1 MPLNNPSPNFALLSS
16 FNARTWSGVNV
27 FDRGSNN
34 VSLPTFAIGEGI
46 YEDAISFLNGRG
58 SESGIAIPDLLQST
72 SNFGANWSVSINSSD
87 KVLISCDD
95 SFKVRSQSGTDI
107 LGVGSSSF
115 GVASTSFTCP
125 NNWTRGNSLSDSQ
138 YEFQN
143 AAGSST
149 FSLTLQGSLNA
160 QDLIVAIRE
169 RGTTSDLDDLNS
181 TNCLEKLDIN
191 ANTLSQYIK
200 WYITSEGFVECMYYS
215 AISDIAWVSTTF
227 RDRLGFTGSET
238 PSGSSIKTLTAT
250 HPLPGSLFPSR
261 PYQRHH
267 LQTDTLT
274 QARRKIGGGYTSN
287 FIGSYIQSILDFDL
301 DALLD
306 EKDLYR
312 HFTNNFVEY
321 IPSGERINFYQGW
334 GDSRRALI
342 TSGVN
347 ATQSAYDLLYTSED
361 NGDQGR
367 IRASVVNN
375 GMISLAYPNRLR
387 RRVPVSMT
395 LEHL

>member
-27 FDRGSNN
+27 YDRGSNN
-34 VSLPTFAIGEGI
+34 ITLPTFAIGEGI
-46 YEDAISFLNGRG
+46 YEDGISFLNGRG
-58 SESGIAIPDLLQST
+58 SDGGFSTGDLIQAGSA
-72 SNFGANWSVSINSSD
+72 FGTNWTITINSSD
-87 KVLISCDD
+87 KVVISCDD
-95 SFKVRSQSGTDI
+95 SFKIRFKSGSDD

-115 GVASTSFTCP
+115 GAASTSFTCP
-125 NNWTRGNSLSDSQ
+125 NDWTRGSNIKTASYEVVDSSDANSFTFNISSGLNSQ
-138 YEFQN
+138 
-143 AAGSST
+143 
-149 FSLTLQGSLNA
+149 
-160 QDLIVAIRE
+160 DVVVAIRE
-169 RGTTSDLDDLNS
+169 RGTTNDIDDLNS
-181 TNCLEKLDIN
+181 TNCLEVLDIT
-191 ANTLSQYIK
+191 ANSNDYIK
-200 WYITSEGFVECMYYS
+200 WYVNDQGHVECMYYNTV
-215 AISDIAWVSTTF
+215 ADITWVSTTF
-227 RDRLGFTGSET
+227 RDRLGFSGSES
-238 PSGSSIKTLTAT
+238 PSGTTIKTITAD

-267 LQTDTLT
+267 LQTDTIT

-287 FIGSYIQSILDFDL
+287 FVGSYIQSILDFDL

-312 HFTNNFVEY
+312 HFTNNFVGY

-342 TSGVN
+342 TSDIDVS
-347 ATQSAYDLLYTSED
+347 QPAYDLLYTSED

-367 IRASVVNN
+367 IRASIVNN

>member
-27 FDRGSNN
+27 FNRGSNN
-34 VSLPTFAIGEGI
+34 ITLPTFAIGEGI
-46 YEDAISFLNGRG
+46 YEDGVSFLNGRG
-58 SESGIAIPDLLQST
+58 SDGGFSTGDRIQAASQFGTNWAIT
-72 SNFGANWSVSINSSD
+72 INSSD
-87 KVLISCDD
+87 KVVISCDD
-95 SFKVRSQSGTDI
+95 RFKIRLQSGADI

-115 GVASTSFTCP
+115 SSALFLFTCP
-125 NNWTRGNSLSDSQ
+125 NDWTRGSNISTASYEVVDLSNANNFTFKISSGLNS
-138 YEFQN
+138 
-143 AAGSST
+143 
-149 FSLTLQGSLNA
+149 

-169 RGTTSDLDDLNS
+169 RGTTNDIDDVNV
-181 TNCLEKLDIN
+181 TNCIEALDIT
-191 ANTLSQYIK
+191 ANSNDYIK
-200 WYITSEGFVECMYYS
+200 WYINDQGHVETMYFNTVADVS
-215 AISDIAWVSTTF
+215 WVSTTF
-227 RDRLGFTGSET
+227 RDRLGFSGSES
-238 PSGSSIKTLTAT
+238 PSGTTIKTLTADY
-250 HPLPGSLFPSR
+250 PLPGSLFPSR

-342 TSGVN
+342 TSGINVS
-347 ATQSAYDLLYTSED
+347 QPAYDLLYTSED

-395 LEHL
+395 MEHL

>member
-27 FDRGSNN
+27 YDRGSNN
-34 VSLPTFAIGEGI
+34 ITLPTFAIGEGI
-46 YEDAISFLNGRG
+46 YEDGVSFLNGRG
-58 SESGIAIPDLLQST
+58 SDGGFSTGDLIQAGSA
-72 SNFGANWSVSINSSD
+72 FGTNWSVTINSSD
-87 KVLISCDD
+87 KVVISCDD
-95 SFKVRSQSGTDI
+95 SFKIRFKSGSDD

-115 GVASTSFTCP
+115 SAASTSFTCP
-125 NNWTRGNSLSDSQ
+125 NDWTRGSNINTAGYEIVDSSDANSFTFNISSGLNSQ
-138 YEFQN
+138 
-143 AAGSST
+143 
-149 FSLTLQGSLNA
+149 
-160 QDLIVAIRE
+160 DIVVAIRE
-169 RGTTSDLDDLNS
+169 RGTTNDIDDVNS
-181 TNCLEKLDIN
+181 TNCLEALDIT
-191 ANTLSQYIK
+191 ANSNDYIK
-200 WYITSEGFVECMYYS
+200 WYINDQGHVECMYYNTV
-215 AISDIAWVSTTF
+215 ADITWLSTTF
-227 RDRLGFTGSET
+227 RDRLGFSGSET
-238 PSGSSIKTLTAT
+238 TSGTVIKTITAD

-267 LQTDTLT
+267 LQTDTIT

-287 FIGSYIQSILDFDL
+287 FVGSYIQSILDFDL

-312 HFTNNFVEY
+312 HFTNNFVGY

-342 TSGVN
+342 TSDIDVS
-347 ATQSAYDLLYTSED
+347 QPAYDLLYTSED

>member
-27 FDRGSNN
+27 YDRGSNN
-34 VSLPTFAIGEGI
+34 ITLPTFAIGEGI
-46 YEDAISFLNGRG
+46 YEDGVSFLNGRG
-58 SESGIAIPDLLQST
+58 SDGGFSTGDLIQAGSA
-72 SNFGANWSVSINSSD
+72 FGTNWSVTINSSD
-87 KVLISCDD
+87 KVVISCDD
-95 SFKVRSQSGTDI
+95 SFKIRFKSGSDD

-115 GVASTSFTCP
+115 GAASTSFTCP
-125 NNWTRGNSLSDSQ
+125 NDWTRGSNIKTASYEVVDSSDANSFTFNISSGLNSQ
-138 YEFQN
+138 
-143 AAGSST
+143 
-149 FSLTLQGSLNA
+149 
-160 QDLIVAIRE
+160 DIVVAIRE
-169 RGTTSDLDDLNS
+169 RGTTNDIDDVNS
-181 TNCLEKLDIN
+181 TNCLEALDIT
-191 ANTLSQYIK
+191 ANSNDYIK
-200 WYITSEGFVECMYYS
+200 WYINDQGHVECMYYNTV
-215 AISDIAWVSTTF
+215 ADITWVSTTF
-227 RDRLGFTGSET
+227 RDRLGFSGSET
-238 PSGSSIKTLTAT
+238 TSGTVIKTITAD

-267 LQTDTLT
+267 LQTDTIT

-287 FIGSYIQSILDFDL
+287 FVGSYIQSILDFDL

-312 HFTNNFVEY
+312 HFTNNFVGY

-334 GDSRRALI
+334 GDTRRALI
-342 TSGVN
+342 TSDIDIS
-347 ATQSAYDLLYTSED
+347 QPAYDLLYTSED

>member
-27 FDRGSNN
+27 YDRGSNN
-34 VSLPTFAIGEGI
+34 ITLPTFAIGEGI
-46 YEDAISFLNGRG
+46 YEDGISFLNGRG
-58 SESGIAIPDLLQST
+58 SDGGFSTGDLIQAGSA
-72 SNFGANWSVSINSSD
+72 FGTNWAVTINTFD
-87 KVLISCDD
+87 KVVISCDD
-95 SFKVRSQSGTDI
+95 SFKIRFKSGSDD

-115 GVASTSFTCP
+115 GAASTSFTCP
-125 NNWTRGNSLSDSQ
+125 NDWTRGSNIKTASYEVVDSSDANSFTFNISSGLNSQ
-138 YEFQN
+138 
-143 AAGSST
+143 
-149 FSLTLQGSLNA
+149 
-160 QDLIVAIRE
+160 DIVVAIRE
-169 RGTTSDLDDLNS
+169 RGTTNDIDDVNS
-181 TNCLEKLDIN
+181 TNCLEALDIT
-191 ANTLSQYIK
+191 ANSNDYIK
-200 WYITSEGFVECMYYS
+200 WYINDQGHVECMYYNTV
-215 AISDIAWVSTTF
+215 ADIDWVSTTF
-227 RDRLGFTGSET
+227 RDRLGFSGSES
-238 PSGSSIKTLTAT
+238 PSGTIIKTITAD

-267 LQTDTLT
+267 LQTDTIT

-287 FIGSYIQSILDFDL
+287 FVGSYIQSILDFDL

-312 HFTNNFVEY
+312 HFTNNFVGY

-342 TSGVN
+342 TSDIDVS
-347 ATQSAYDLLYTSED
+347 QPAYDLLYTSED

>member
-27 FDRGSNN
+27 YDRGSNN
-34 VSLPTFAIGEGI
+34 ITLPTFAIGEGI
-46 YEDAISFLNGRG
+46 YEDGISFLNGRG
-58 SESGIAIPDLLQST
+58 SDGGFSTGDLIQAGSA
-72 SNFGANWSVSINSSD
+72 FGTNWTITINSSD
-87 KVLISCDD
+87 KVVISCDD
-95 SFKVRSQSGTDI
+95 SFKIRFKSGSDD

-115 GVASTSFTCP
+115 GAASTSFTCP
-125 NNWTRGNSLSDSQ
+125 NDWTRGSNIKTASYEVVDSSDANSFTFNISSGLNSQ
-138 YEFQN
+138 
-143 AAGSST
+143 
-149 FSLTLQGSLNA
+149 
-160 QDLIVAIRE
+160 DVVVAIRE
-169 RGTTSDLDDLNS
+169 RGTTNDIDDVNS
-181 TNCLEKLDIN
+181 TNCLEVLDIT
-191 ANTLSQYIK
+191 ANSNDYIK
-200 WYITSEGFVECMYYS
+200 WYVNDQGHVECMYYNTV
-215 AISDIAWVSTTF
+215 ADITWVSTTF
-227 RDRLGFTGSET
+227 RDRLGFSGSES
-238 PSGSSIKTLTAT
+238 PSGTTIKTITAD

-267 LQTDTLT
+267 LQTDTIT

-287 FIGSYIQSILDFDL
+287 FVGSYIQSILDFDL

-312 HFTNNFVEY
+312 HFTNNFVGY

-342 TSGVN
+342 TSDIDVS
-347 ATQSAYDLLYTSED
+347 QPAYDLLYTSED

-367 IRASVVNN
+367 IRASIVNN

>member
-27 FDRGSNN
+27 YRRGSNN
-34 VSLPTFAIGEGI
+34 ITLPTFAIGEGI
-46 YEDAISFLNGRG
+46 YEDGISFLNGRG
-58 SESGIAIPDLLQST
+58 SDGGFSTGDLIQAGSAFGTNWAIT
-72 SNFGANWSVSINSSD
+72 INSSD
-87 KVLISCDD
+87 KVVISCDD
-95 SFKVRSQSGTDI
+95 SFKIRFKSGSDD

-115 GVASTSFTCP
+115 GAASTSFTCP
-125 NNWTRGNSLSDSQ
+125 NDWTRGSNIKTASYEVVDSSDSNS
-138 YEFQN
+138 FTFN
-143 AAGSST
+143 ISS
-149 FSLTLQGSLNA
+149 GLNS
-160 QDLIVAIRE
+160 QDVVVAIRE
-169 RGTTSDLDDLNS
+169 RGTTNDIDDVNS
-181 TNCLEKLDIN
+181 TNCLEALDIT
-191 ANTLSQYIK
+191 ANSNDYIK
-200 WYITSEGFVECMYYS
+200 WYVNDQGHVECMYYNTV
-215 AISDIAWVSTTF
+215 ADITWVSTTF
-227 RDRLGFTGSET
+227 RDRLGFSGSET
-238 PSGSSIKTLTAT
+238 TSGTTIKTITAD

-267 LQTDTLT
+267 LQTDTIT

-287 FIGSYIQSILDFDL
+287 FVGSYIQSILDFDL

-312 HFTNNFVEY
+312 HFTNNFVGY

-342 TSGVN
+342 TSGIDVS
-347 ATQSAYDLLYTSED
+347 QPAYDLLYTSED

-367 IRASVVNN
+367 IRASIVNN

-387 RRVPVSMT
+387 RRVPVSMI

>member
-27 FDRGSNN
+27 YDRGSNN
-34 VSLPTFAIGEGI
+34 ITLPTFAIGEGI
-46 YEDAISFLNGRG
+46 YEDGVSFLNGRG
-58 SESGIAIPDLLQST
+58 SDGGFSTGDLIQAGSA
-72 SNFGANWSVSINSSD
+72 FGTNWAVTINSSD
-87 KVLISCDD
+87 KVVISCDD
-95 SFKVRSQSGTDI
+95 SFKIRFKSGSDD

-115 GVASTSFTCP
+115 GAASTSFTCP
-125 NNWTRGNSLSDSQ
+125 NDWTRGSNIKTASYEVVDSSDANSFTFNISSGLNSQ
-138 YEFQN
+138 
-143 AAGSST
+143 
-149 FSLTLQGSLNA
+149 
-160 QDLIVAIRE
+160 DIVVAIRE
-169 RGTTSDLDDLNS
+169 RGTTNDIDDVNS
-181 TNCLEKLDIN
+181 TNCLEALDIT
-191 ANTLSQYIK
+191 ANSNDYIK
-200 WYITSEGFVECMYYS
+200 WYVNDQGHVECMYYNTV
-215 AISDIAWVSTTF
+215 ADITWVSTTF
-227 RDRLGFTGSET
+227 RDRLGFSGSET
-238 PSGSSIKTLTAT
+238 TSGTVIKTITAD

-267 LQTDTLT
+267 LQTDTIT

-287 FIGSYIQSILDFDL
+287 FVGSYIQSILDFDL

-312 HFTNNFVEY
+312 HFTNNFVGY

-342 TSGVN
+342 TSDIDVS
-347 ATQSAYDLLYTSED
+347 QPAYDLLYTSED

>member
-27 FDRGSNN
+27 YDRGSNN
-34 VSLPTFAIGEGI
+34 ITLPTFAIGEGI
-46 YEDAISFLNGRG
+46 YEDGISFLNGRG
-58 SESGIAIPDLLQST
+58 SDGGFSTGDLIQAGSA
-72 SNFGANWSVSINSSD
+72 FGTNWTITINSSD
-87 KVLISCDD
+87 KVVISCDD
-95 SFKVRSQSGTDI
+95 SFKIRFKSGSDD

-115 GVASTSFTCP
+115 GAASTSFTCP
-125 NNWTRGNSLSDSQ
+125 NDWTRGSNIKTASYEVVDSSDANSFTFNISSGLNSQ
-138 YEFQN
+138 
-143 AAGSST
+143 
-149 FSLTLQGSLNA
+149 
-160 QDLIVAIRE
+160 DVVVAIRE
-169 RGTTSDLDDLNS
+169 RGTTNDIDDVNS
-181 TNCLEKLDIN
+181 TNCLEALDIT
-191 ANTLSQYIK
+191 ANSNDFIK
-200 WYITSEGFVECMYYS
+200 WYINDQGHVECMYYNTV
-215 AISDIAWVSTTF
+215 ADITWVSTTF
-227 RDRLGFTGSET
+227 RDRLGFSGSES
-238 PSGSSIKTLTAT
+238 PSGTTIKTITAD

-267 LQTDTLT
+267 LQTDTIT

-287 FIGSYIQSILDFDL
+287 FVGSYIQSILDFDL

-312 HFTNNFVEY
+312 HFTNNFVGY

-342 TSGVN
+342 TSDIDVS
-347 ATQSAYDLLYTSED
+347 QPAYDLLYTSED

-367 IRASVVNN
+367 IRASIVNN

>member
-27 FDRGSNN
+27 YDRGSNN
-34 VSLPTFAIGEGI
+34 ITLPTFAIGEGI
-46 YEDAISFLNGRG
+46 YEDGISFLNGRG
-58 SESGIAIPDLLQST
+58 SDGGFSTGDLIQAGSA
-72 SNFGANWSVSINSSD
+72 FGTNWAVTINSSD
-87 KVLISCDD
+87 KVVISCDD
-95 SFKVRSQSGTDI
+95 SFKIRFKSGSDD

-115 GVASTSFTCP
+115 GAASTSFTCP
-125 NNWTRGNSLSDSQ
+125 NDWTRGSNIKTASYEVVDSSDANSFTFNISSGLNSQ
-138 YEFQN
+138 
-143 AAGSST
+143 
-149 FSLTLQGSLNA
+149 
-160 QDLIVAIRE
+160 DIVVAIRE
-169 RGTTSDLDDLNS
+169 RGTTNDIDDVNS
-181 TNCLEKLDIN
+181 TNCLEALDIT
-191 ANTLSQYIK
+191 ANSNDYIK
-200 WYITSEGFVECMYYS
+200 WYINDQGHVECMYYNTI
-215 AISDIAWVSTTF
+215 ADIAWVSTTF
-227 RDRLGFTGSET
+227 RDRLGFSGSES
-238 PSGSSIKTLTAT
+238 PSGTVIKTITAD

-267 LQTDTLT
+267 LQTDTIT

-287 FIGSYIQSILDFDL
+287 FVGSYIQSILDFDL

-312 HFTNNFVEY
+312 HFTNNFVGY

-342 TSGVN
+342 TSDIDFS
-347 ATQSAYDLLYTSED
+347 QPAYDLLYTSED

>member
-16 FNARTWSGVNV
+16 FNARTWSDVNV
-27 FDRGSNN
+27 YDRGSNN
-34 VSLPTFAIGEGI
+34 ITLPTFAIGEGI
-46 YEDAISFLNGRG
+46 YEDGVSFLNGRG
-58 SESGIAIPDLLQST
+58 SDGGFSTGDLIQAGSA
-72 SNFGANWSVSINSSD
+72 FGTNWSVTINSSD
-87 KVLISCDD
+87 KVVISCDD
-95 SFKVRSQSGTDI
+95 SFKIRFKSGSDD

-115 GVASTSFTCP
+115 GAASTSFTCP
-125 NNWTRGNSLSDSQ
+125 NDWTRGSNIKTASYEIVDSSDANSFTFNISSGLNSQ
-138 YEFQN
+138 
-143 AAGSST
+143 
-149 FSLTLQGSLNA
+149 
-160 QDLIVAIRE
+160 DIVVAIRE
-169 RGTTSDLDDLNS
+169 RGTTNDIDDVNS
-181 TNCLEKLDIN
+181 TNCLEALDIT
-191 ANTLSQYIK
+191 ANSNDYIK
-200 WYITSEGFVECMYYS
+200 WYINDQGHVECMYYNTV
-215 AISDIAWVSTTF
+215 ADITWVSTTF
-227 RDRLGFTGSET
+227 RDRLGFSGSET
-238 PSGSSIKTLTAT
+238 TSGTVIKTITAD

-267 LQTDTLT
+267 LQTDTIT

-287 FIGSYIQSILDFDL
+287 FVGSYIQSILDFDL

-312 HFTNNFVEY
+312 HFTNNFVGY

-342 TSGVN
+342 TSDIDVS
-347 ATQSAYDLLYTSED
+347 QPAYDLLYTSED

>member
-27 FDRGSNN
+27 YRRGSNN
-34 VSLPTFAIGEGI
+34 ITLPTFAIGEGI
-46 YEDAISFLNGRG
+46 YEDGISFLNGRG
-58 SESGIAIPDLLQST
+58 SDGGFSTGDLIQAGSA
-72 SNFGANWSVSINSSD
+72 FGTNWTITINSSD
-87 KVLISCDD
+87 KVVISCDD
-95 SFKVRSQSGTDI
+95 SFKIRFKSGSDD

-115 GVASTSFTCP
+115 GAASTSFTCP
-125 NNWTRGNSLSDSQ
+125 NDWTRGSNIKTASYEVVNSSDANSFTFNISSGLNSQ
-138 YEFQN
+138 
-143 AAGSST
+143 
-149 FSLTLQGSLNA
+149 
-160 QDLIVAIRE
+160 DIVVAIRE
-169 RGTTSDLDDLNS
+169 RGTTNDIDDVNS
-181 TNCLEKLDIN
+181 TNCLEALDIT
-191 ANTLSQYIK
+191 ANSNDFIK
-200 WYITSEGFVECMYYS
+200 WYINDQGHVECMYYNTI
-215 AISDIAWVSTTF
+215 ADITWVSTTF
-227 RDRLGFTGSET
+227 RDRLGFSGSET
-238 PSGSSIKTLTAT
+238 TSGTTIKTITAD

-267 LQTDTLT
+267 LQTDTIT

-287 FIGSYIQSILDFDL
+287 FVGSYIQSILDFDL

-312 HFTNNFVEY
+312 HFTNNFVGY

-334 GDSRRALI
+334 GDNRRALI
-342 TSGVN
+342 TSDIDVS
-347 ATQSAYDLLYTSED
+347 QPAYDLLYTSED

-367 IRASVVNN
+367 IRASIVNN

>member
-27 FDRGSNN
+27 YDRGLNN
-34 VSLPTFAIGEGI
+34 ITLPTFAIGEGI
-46 YEDAISFLNGRG
+46 YEDGVSFLNGRG
-58 SESGIAIPDLLQST
+58 SDGGFSTGDLIQAGSA
-72 SNFGANWSVSINSSD
+72 FGTNWAVTINSSD
-87 KVLISCDD
+87 KVVISCDD
-95 SFKVRSQSGTDI
+95 SFKIRFKSGSDD

-115 GVASTSFTCP
+115 GAASTSFTCP
-125 NNWTRGNSLSDSQ
+125 NDWTRGSNIKTAGYEIVDSSDANSFTFNISSGLNSQ
-138 YEFQN
+138 
-143 AAGSST
+143 
-149 FSLTLQGSLNA
+149 
-160 QDLIVAIRE
+160 DIVVAIRE
-169 RGTTSDLDDLNS
+169 RGTTNDIDDVNS
-181 TNCLEKLDIN
+181 TNCLEALDIT
-191 ANTLSQYIK
+191 ANSNDYIK
-200 WYITSEGFVECMYYS
+200 WYINDQGHVECMYKNTV
-215 AISDIAWVSTTF
+215 ADITWVSTTF
-227 RDRLGFTGSET
+227 RDRLGFSGSET
-238 PSGSSIKTLTAT
+238 TSGTVIKTITAD

-267 LQTDTLT
+267 LQTDTIT

-287 FIGSYIQSILDFDL
+287 FVGSYIQSILDFDL

-312 HFTNNFVEY
+312 HFTNNFVGY

-342 TSGVN
+342 TSDIDVS
-347 ATQSAYDLLYTSED
+347 QPAYDLLYTSED

>member
-27 FDRGSNN
+27 YRRASNN
-34 VSLPTFAIGEGI
+34 ITLPTFAIGEGI
-46 YEDAISFLNGRG
+46 YEDGISFLNGRG
-58 SESGIAIPDLLQST
+58 SDGGFSTGDLIQAGSA
-72 SNFGANWSVSINSSD
+72 FGTNWTITINSSD
-87 KVLISCDD
+87 KVVISCDD
-95 SFKVRSQSGTDI
+95 SFKIRFKSGSDD

-115 GVASTSFTCP
+115 AAASTSFTCL
-125 NNWTRGNSLSDSQ
+125 NDWTRGSNIKTASYEIVDSSDANSFTFNISSGLNSQ
-138 YEFQN
+138 
-143 AAGSST
+143 
-149 FSLTLQGSLNA
+149 
-160 QDLIVAIRE
+160 DVVVAIRE
-169 RGTTSDLDDLNS
+169 RGTTNDIDDVNS
-181 TNCLEKLDIN
+181 TNCLEALDIT
-191 ANTLSQYIK
+191 ANSNDYIK
-200 WYITSEGFVECMYYS
+200 WYVNDQGHVECMYYNTV
-215 AISDIAWVSTTF
+215 ADITWVSTTF
-227 RDRLGFTGSET
+227 RDRLGFSGSET
-238 PSGSSIKTLTAT
+238 TSGTTIKTITAD

-267 LQTDTLT
+267 LQTDTIT

-287 FIGSYIQSILDFDL
+287 FVGSYIQSILDFDL

-312 HFTNNFVEY
+312 HFTNNFVGY

-342 TSGVN
+342 TSGIDVS
-347 ATQSAYDLLYTSED
+347 QPAYDLLYTSED

-367 IRASVVNN
+367 IRASIVNN

-387 RRVPVSMT
+387 RRVPISMT

>member
-27 FDRGSNN
+27 YDRGSNN
-34 VSLPTFAIGEGI
+34 ITLPTFAIGEGI
-46 YEDAISFLNGRG
+46 YEDGISFLNGRG
-58 SESGIAIPDLLQST
+58 SDGGFSTGDLIQAGSA
-72 SNFGANWSVSINSSD
+72 FGTNWSVTINSSD
-87 KVLISCDD
+87 KVVISCDD
-95 SFKVRSQSGTDI
+95 SFKIRFKSGSDD

-115 GVASTSFTCP
+115 GTASTSFTCP
-125 NNWTRGNSLSDSQ
+125 NDWTRGSNIKTASYEVVDSSDANSFTFNISSGLNSQ
-138 YEFQN
+138 
-143 AAGSST
+143 
-149 FSLTLQGSLNA
+149 
-160 QDLIVAIRE
+160 DIVVAIRE
-169 RGTTSDLDDLNS
+169 RGTTNDIDDVNS
-181 TNCLEKLDIN
+181 TNCLEALDIT
-191 ANTLSQYIK
+191 ANSNDYIK
-200 WYITSEGFVECMYYS
+200 WYINDQGHVECMYYNTV
-215 AISDIAWVSTTF
+215 ADITWVSTTF
-227 RDRLGFTGSET
+227 RDRLGFSGSES
-238 PSGSSIKTLTAT
+238 PSGTVIKTITAD

-267 LQTDTLT
+267 LQTDTIT

-287 FIGSYIQSILDFDL
+287 FVGSYIQSILDFDL

-312 HFTNNFVEY
+312 HFTNNFVGY

-342 TSGVN
+342 TSDIDVS
-347 ATQSAYDLLYTSED
+347 QPAYDLLYTSED

>member
-27 FDRGSNN
+27 YRRGSNN
-34 VSLPTFAIGEGI
+34 ITLPTFAIGEGI
-46 YEDAISFLNGRG
+46 YEDGISFLNGRG
-58 SESGIAIPDLLQST
+58 SDGGFSTGDLIQAGSA
-72 SNFGANWSVSINSSD
+72 FGTNWTITINSSD
-87 KVLISCDD
+87 KVVISCDD
-95 SFKVRSQSGTDI
+95 SFKIRFKSGSDD

-115 GVASTSFTCP
+115 GAASTSFTCP
-125 NNWTRGNSLSDSQ
+125 NDWTRGSNIKTASYEVVDSSDANSFTFNISSGLNSQ
-138 YEFQN
+138 
-143 AAGSST
+143 
-149 FSLTLQGSLNA
+149 
-160 QDLIVAIRE
+160 DVVVAIRE
-169 RGTTSDLDDLNS
+169 RGTTNDIDDVNS
-181 TNCLEKLDIN
+181 TNCLEVLDIT
-191 ANTLSQYIK
+191 ANSNDYIK
-200 WYITSEGFVECMYYS
+200 WYVNDQGHVECMYYNTV
-215 AISDIAWVSTTF
+215 ANITWVSTTF
-227 RDRLGFTGSET
+227 RDRLGFSGSES
-238 PSGSSIKTLTAT
+238 PSGTTIKTITADY
-250 HPLPGSLFPSR
+250 PLPGSLFPSR

-267 LQTDTLT
+267 LQTDTIT

-287 FIGSYIQSILDFDL
+287 FVGSYIQSILDFDL

-312 HFTNNFVEY
+312 HFTNNFVGY

-342 TSGVN
+342 TSDIDVS
-347 ATQSAYDLLYTSED
+347 QPAYDLLYTSED

-367 IRASVVNN
+367 IRASIVNN

>member
-27 FDRGSNN
+27 YDRGSNN
-34 VSLPTFAIGEGI
+34 ITLPTFAIGEGI
-46 YEDAISFLNGRG
+46 YEDGISFLNGRG
-58 SESGIAIPDLLQST
+58 SDGGFSTGDLIQAGSA
-72 SNFGANWSVSINSSD
+72 FGTNWTITINSSD
-87 KVLISCDD
+87 KVVISCDD
-95 SFKVRSQSGTDI
+95 SFKIRFKSGSDD

-115 GVASTSFTCP
+115 GAASTSFTCP
-125 NNWTRGNSLSDSQ
+125 NDWTRGSNIKTASYEVVDSSDANSFTFNISSGLNSQ
-138 YEFQN
+138 
-143 AAGSST
+143 
-149 FSLTLQGSLNA
+149 
-160 QDLIVAIRE
+160 DIVVAIRE
-169 RGTTSDLDDLNS
+169 RGTTNDIDDVNS
-181 TNCLEKLDIN
+181 TNCLEALDIT
-191 ANTLSQYIK
+191 ANSNDNIK
-200 WYITSEGFVECMYYS
+200 WYINDQGHVECMYKNTV
-215 AISDIAWVSTTF
+215 ADITWVSTTF
-227 RDRLGFTGSET
+227 RDRLGFSGSESS
-238 PSGSSIKTLTAT
+238 SGTTIKTITAD

-267 LQTDTLT
+267 LQTDTIT

-287 FIGSYIQSILDFDL
+287 FVGSYVQSLLDFDL

-312 HFTNNFVEY
+312 HFTNNFVGY

-342 TSGVN
+342 TSEIDVS
-347 ATQSAYDLLYTSED
+347 QPAYDLLYTSED

-367 IRASVVNN
+367 IRASIVNN

-387 RRVPVSMT
+387 RRVPISMT

>member
-27 FDRGSNN
+27 YDRGSNN
-34 VSLPTFAIGEGI
+34 ITLPTFAIGEGV
-46 YEDAISFLNGRG
+46 YEDGISFLNGRG
-58 SESGIAIPDLLQST
+58 SDGGFSTGDLIQAGSA
-72 SNFGANWSVSINSSD
+72 FGTNWTITINSSD
-87 KVLISCDD
+87 KVVISCDD
-95 SFKVRSQSGTDI
+95 SFKIRFKSGSDD

-115 GVASTSFTCP
+115 GAASTSFTCP
-125 NNWTRGNSLSDSQ
+125 NDWTRGSNIKTASYEVVDSSDANSFTFNISSGLNSQ
-138 YEFQN
+138 
-143 AAGSST
+143 
-149 FSLTLQGSLNA
+149 
-160 QDLIVAIRE
+160 DVVVAIRE
-169 RGTTSDLDDLNS
+169 RGTTNDIDDVNS
-181 TNCLEKLDIN
+181 TNCLEVLDIT
-191 ANTLSQYIK
+191 ANSNDYIK
-200 WYITSEGFVECMYYS
+200 WYVNDQGHVECMYYNTV
-215 AISDIAWVSTTF
+215 ADITWVSTTF
-227 RDRLGFTGSET
+227 RDRLGFSGSES
-238 PSGSSIKTLTAT
+238 PSGTTIKTITAD

-267 LQTDTLT
+267 LQTDTIT

-287 FIGSYIQSILDFDL
+287 FVGSYIQSILDFDL

-312 HFTNNFVEY
+312 HFTNNFVGY

-342 TSGVN
+342 TSDIDVS
-347 ATQSAYDLLYTSED
+347 QPAYDLLYTSED

-367 IRASVVNN
+367 IRASIVNN

>member
-34 VSLPTFAIGEGI
+34 ITLPTYALGAGI
-46 YEDAISFLNGRG
+46 YEDVISFLNGRG
-58 SESGIAIPDLLQST
+58 SDDGFSTGDLIQAAAPFG
-72 SNFGANWSVSINSSD
+72 SNWAVTINSFD
-87 KVLISCDD
+87 KVVISCDS
-95 SFKVRSQSGTDI
+95 SFKIRHKSGTDV

-115 GVASTSFTCP
+115 GSASVSFTCP
-125 NNWTRGNSLSDSQ
+125 NNWTRGSDISTASYAVVDSSDANLFSFSISSGLNS
-138 YEFQN
+138 
-143 AAGSST
+143 
-149 FSLTLQGSLNA
+149 

-169 RGTTSDLDDLNS
+169 RGTTNDIDDINS
-181 TNCLEKLDIN
+181 TNCIEALDIT
-191 ANTLSQYIK
+191 ANSNDYIK
-200 WYITSEGFVECMYYS
+200 WYINDEGHVETMYYNTVGDVS
-215 AISDIAWVSTTF
+215 WVSTTF
-227 RDRLGFTGSET
+227 RDRLGF
-238 PSGSSIKTLTAT
+238 SGNEIASGTTVKTLTADY
-250 HPLPGSLFPSR
+250 PCPGTLFPSR

-267 LQTDTLT
+267 LQTDTMT

-287 FIGSYIQSILDFDL
+287 FIGSYVQSILDFDL

-312 HFTNNFVEY
+312 HFTNKFVEY
-321 IPSGERINFYQGW
+321 IPTGERINFYQGW

-342 TSGVN
+342 TSDI
-347 ATQSAYDLLYTSED
+347 TSSQPAYDLLYTSED

-367 IRASVVNN
+367 IRASILNN
-375 GMISLAYPNRLR
+375 GSVNLSYPNRLR

-395 LEHL
+395 MEHL

>member
-27 FDRGSNN
+27 YRRGSNN
-34 VSLPTFAIGEGI
+34 ITLPTFAIGEGI
-46 YEDAISFLNGRG
+46 YEDGISFLNGRG
-58 SESGIAIPDLLQST
+58 SDGGFSTGDLIQAGSA
-72 SNFGANWSVSINSSD
+72 FGTNWTITINSSD
-87 KVLISCDD
+87 KVVISCDD
-95 SFKVRSQSGTDI
+95 SFKIRFKSGLDD

-115 GVASTSFTCP
+115 GAASTSFTCP
-125 NNWTRGNSLSDSQ
+125 NDWTRGSNIKTASYEIVDSSDANSFTFNISSGLNSQ
-138 YEFQN
+138 
-143 AAGSST
+143 
-149 FSLTLQGSLNA
+149 
-160 QDLIVAIRE
+160 DVVVAIRE
-169 RGTTSDLDDLNS
+169 RGTTNDIDDVNS
-181 TNCLEKLDIN
+181 TNCLEALDIT
-191 ANTLSQYIK
+191 ANSNDFIK
-200 WYITSEGFVECMYYS
+200 WYINDQGHVECMYKNTV
-215 AISDIAWVSTTF
+215 ADITWVSTTF
-227 RDRLGFTGSET
+227 RDRLGFSGSET
-238 PSGSSIKTLTAT
+238 TSGTTIKTITAD

-267 LQTDTLT
+267 LQTDTIT

-287 FIGSYIQSILDFDL
+287 FVGSYIQSILDFDL

-312 HFTNNFVEY
+312 HFTNDFVGY

-342 TSGVN
+342 TSDIDVS
-347 ATQSAYDLLYTSED
+347 QPAYDLLYTSED

-367 IRASVVNN
+367 IRASIVNN

>member
-27 FDRGSNN
+27 YDRGSNN
-34 VSLPTFAIGEGI
+34 ITLPTFAIGEGI
-46 YEDAISFLNGRG
+46 YEDGASFLNGRG
-58 SESGIAIPDLLQST
+58 SDGGFSTGDLIQAGSA
-72 SNFGANWSVSINSSD
+72 FGTNWAVTINSSD
-87 KVLISCDD
+87 KVVISCDD
-95 SFKVRSQSGTDI
+95 SFKIRFKSGSDD

-115 GVASTSFTCP
+115 GAASTSFTCA
-125 NNWTRGNSLSDSQ
+125 NDWTRGSNIKTASYEVVDSSDANSFTFNISSGLNSQ
-138 YEFQN
+138 
-143 AAGSST
+143 
-149 FSLTLQGSLNA
+149 
-160 QDLIVAIRE
+160 DIVVAIRE
-169 RGTTSDLDDLNS
+169 RGTTNDIDDVNS
-181 TNCLEKLDIN
+181 TNCLEALDIT
-191 ANTLSQYIK
+191 ANSNDYIK
-200 WYITSEGFVECMYYS
+200 WYINDQGHVECMYYNTV
-215 AISDIAWVSTTF
+215 ADIDWVSTTF
-227 RDRLGFTGSET
+227 RDRLGFSGSES
-238 PSGSSIKTLTAT
+238 PSGTVIKTITAD

-267 LQTDTLT
+267 LQTDTIT

-287 FIGSYIQSILDFDL
+287 FVGSYIQSILDFDL

-312 HFTNNFVEY
+312 HFTNNFVGY

-342 TSGVN
+342 TSDIDVS
-347 ATQSAYDLLYTSED
+347 QPAYDLLYTSED

>member
-27 FDRGSNN
+27 YDRGSNN
-34 VSLPTFAIGEGI
+34 ITLPTFAIGEGI
-46 YEDAISFLNGRG
+46 YEDGISFLNGRG
-58 SESGIAIPDLLQST
+58 SDGGFSTGDLIQAGSA
-72 SNFGANWSVSINSSD
+72 FGTNWSVTINSSD
-87 KVLISCDD
+87 KVVISCDD
-95 SFKVRSQSGTDI
+95 SFKIRFKSGSDD

-115 GVASTSFTCP
+115 GAASTSFTCP
-125 NNWTRGNSLSDSQ
+125 NDWTRGSNIKTASYEVVDSSDANSFTFNISSGLNSQ
-138 YEFQN
+138 
-143 AAGSST
+143 
-149 FSLTLQGSLNA
+149 
-160 QDLIVAIRE
+160 DIVVAIRE
-169 RGTTSDLDDLNS
+169 RGITNDIDDVNS
-181 TNCLEKLDIN
+181 TNCLEALDIT
-191 ANTLSQYIK
+191 ANSNDYIK
-200 WYITSEGFVECMYYS
+200 WYINDQGHVECMYYNTI
-215 AISDIAWVSTTF
+215 ADITWVSTTF
-227 RDRLGFTGSET
+227 RDRLGFSGSES
-238 PSGSSIKTLTAT
+238 PSGTVIKTITAD

-267 LQTDTLT
+267 LQTDTIT

-287 FIGSYIQSILDFDL
+287 FVGSYIQSILDFDL

-312 HFTNNFVEY
+312 HFTNNFVGY

-342 TSGVN
+342 TSDIDVS
-347 ATQSAYDLLYTSED
+347 QPAYDLLYTSED

>member
-34 VSLPTFAIGEGI
+34 ITLPTYAIGAGI
-46 YEDAISFLNGRG
+46 YEDVISFLNGRG
-58 SESGIAIPDLLQST
+58 SEDGFSMGDVIQTESQFG
-72 SNFGANWSVSINSSD
+72 SNWAVTINSFD
-87 KVLISCDD
+87 KVVISCDS
-95 SFKVRSQSGTDI
+95 SFKIRHKSGTDI

-115 GVASTSFTCP
+115 GSAFVTFTCP
-125 NNWTRGNSLSDSQ
+125 NNWTRGSDIKSASYEIVDSSDANNFTFAISSGYNS
-138 YEFQN
+138 
-143 AAGSST
+143 
-149 FSLTLQGSLNA
+149 

-169 RGTTSDLDDLNS
+169 RGTTNDIDDVNS
-181 TNCLEKLDIN
+181 TNCIEALDIA
-191 ANTLSQYIK
+191 ANSSDEIK
-200 WYITSEGFVECMYYS
+200 WYINDEGHVETMYPNTVGAVS
-215 AISDIAWVSTTF
+215 WVSTTF
-227 RDRLGFTGSET
+227 RDRLGF
-238 PSGSSIKTLTAT
+238 SGNEIASGTIKKTLTADY
-250 HPLPGSLFPSR
+250 PCPGTLFPSR

-267 LQTDTLT
+267 LQTDTMT

-287 FIGSYIQSILDFDL
+287 FIGSYVQSVLDFDL

-312 HFTNNFVEY
+312 HFTNKFVEY
-321 IPSGERINFYQGW
+321 IPTGERINFYQGW

-342 TSGVN
+342 TSDI
-347 ATQSAYDLLYTSED
+347 TSSQPAYDLLYTSED

-367 IRASVVNN
+367 IRASILNN
-375 GMISLAYPNRLR
+375 GSVNLSYPNRLR

-395 LEHL
+395 MEHL

>member
-27 FDRGSNN
+27 YDRGSNN
-34 VSLPTFAIGEGI
+34 ITLPTFAIGEGI
-46 YEDAISFLNGRG
+46 YEDGISFLNGRG
-58 SESGIAIPDLLQST
+58 SDGGFSTGDLIQAGSA
-72 SNFGANWSVSINSSD
+72 FGTNWTITINSSD
-87 KVLISCDD
+87 KVVISCDD
-95 SFKVRSQSGTDI
+95 SFKIRFKSGSDD

-115 GVASTSFTCP
+115 GAASTSFTCP
-125 NNWTRGNSLSDSQ
+125 NDWTRGSNIKTASYEVVDSSDANSFTFNISSGLNSQ
-138 YEFQN
+138 
-143 AAGSST
+143 
-149 FSLTLQGSLNA
+149 
-160 QDLIVAIRE
+160 DVVVAIRE
-169 RGTTSDLDDLNS
+169 RGTTNDIDDVNS
-181 TNCLEKLDIN
+181 ANCLEVLDIT
-191 ANTLSQYIK
+191 ANSNDYIK
-200 WYITSEGFVECMYYS
+200 WYVNDQGHVECMYYNTV
-215 AISDIAWVSTTF
+215 ADITWVSTTF
-227 RDRLGFTGSET
+227 RDRLGFSGSES
-238 PSGSSIKTLTAT
+238 PSGTTIKTITAD

-267 LQTDTLT
+267 LQTDTIT

-287 FIGSYIQSILDFDL
+287 FVGSYIQSILDFDL

-312 HFTNNFVEY
+312 HFTNNFVGY

-342 TSGVN
+342 TSDIDVS
-347 ATQSAYDLLYTSED
+347 QPAYDLLYTSED

-367 IRASVVNN
+367 IRASIVNN